1 MDKRIEELEMQQTQ
15 RGFNQGYLLAK
26 HKPELFNEIATTLKK
41 DAENYYSKGFLNGGK
56 QYEIEKHKEM
66 QKAQNKAK
74 EPAKQKTPVKSA
86 PKPPTKGR

>member
-26 HKPELFNEIATTLKK
+26 HRPELFSEIATTLKK
-41 DAENYYSKGFLNGGK
+41 DADNYYSKGFLNGGK

-74 EPAKQKTPVKSA
+74 EPAKQKTPVKPA
-86 PKPPTKGR
+86 PKSPTKGR

>member
-26 HKPELFNEIATTLKK
+26 HKPELFSEIASTLKK
-41 DAENYYSKGFLNGGK
+41 DAENHYSKGFLNGGK
-56 QYEIEKHKEM
+56 QYEIEKHKEKE
-66 QKAQNKAK
+66 KAQGKTK
-74 EPAKQKTPVKSA
+74 ELAKQKTPEKSS